1 MILNDNR
8 LLYSLLEENV
18 KLYNNAD
25 FIKNDPISIPHL
37 FKNKEDIE
45 ISAFLTATI
54 AWGNRVSI
62 IKNAM
67 KLIELM
73 ENQPYNFILNAEES
87 EYLRFDSFVH
97 RTFNGEDCKFFIH
110 SLKNIYK
117 HHNGLEGVFS
127 KSYNET
133 IEIFESISRFR
144 QMFFS
149 LPHFNR
155 TEKHV
160 SDPARGSAAKRINMF
175 LRWMVRSDDKGVD
188 FGLWK
193 KIPVSALVCPLDLHT
208 GNIARKLGLIS
219 RKQNDRKAV
228 EELMV
233 KLRLFDA
240 NDPVKYDFAL
250 FGMGVNN
257 QYISVKADTF
267 VNQLNYDA

>member
-133 IEIFESISRFR
+133 IEIFESISQFR
-144 QMFFS
+144 QIFFS

-193 KIPVSALVCPLDLHT
+193 KIPASALVCPLDLHT
-208 GNIARKLGLIS
+208 GNIARKLGLIG